1 MFGWPRSTRQ
11 TVATA
16 TVVATV
22 LLTQFQAARAQVNIL
37 TQHNDNLR
45 DGVNAGEI
53 ALTPANVNQ
62 TQFGL
67 LFKIPVDDQV
77 FAQPLV
83 VAKVNIAGGTHSVVY
98 VATANNSVYAF
109 DANTGTQ
116 YWHVNFGTPMSMAI
130 AKWNCQD
137 VLGSSGIMSTPVIA
151 NNSLYVVAQTYVN
164 STSVH
169 RLHSLNLSTGAEQ
182 PNSPVVIQSSDFN
195 SYDEL
200 QRPALLAANGNVYFS
215 FAGHCDE
222 GSWKGLTFAY
232 SQSTLAQVG
241 VFDAAPNTNGNGI
254 WQSGNGAAADAT
266 GNIYWVTGNAPRGS
280 TGWDGVQDFS
290 ETLLKASPTLSLED
304 WHTPTNWSNIDYYDS
319 DLTASGPMLLL
330 NTNLL
335 VAGGKDGNLRL
346 VNTGNMGHLGD
357 STAVQ
362 NWLATSSHIHSLNYF
377 NSNLYVWGQSDYLK
391 VFKFGGTTFSTTPT
405 YTGTIQA
412 AGHPGASLSIS
423 SAGTA
428 NGILWAA
435 TNSQGQSG
443 GLGSW
448 HMTEPGILYAY
459 NLANMSQLWTS
470 EQNASRD
477 DCNNYAKFTDPT
489 IANGKVYLPSFGNA
503 QTQSGQVCVYGE
515 LAAGSTGPTGT
526 FLIPNGTYYVTSALD
541 GQAIDDP
548 GFSATAGMGLEQWTL
563 NKGTNQQWT
572 VTNLGNNVIT
582 LTNVA
587 SGQALEVRGGSN
599 AASALVDQNLNQ
611 GSLWQ
616 QWTVSSPGGGAIEL
630 TNNVTGQALDI
641 DAGSKTAGAPL
652 DQYPYHNVSWQ
663 LWNFTSVN

>member
-1 MFGWPRSTRQ
+1 MFDRPVPIRRTL
-11 TVATA
+11 ATA
-16 TVVATV
+16 TVITTV
-22 LLTQFQAARAQVNIL
+22 LLAQFQVARAQVNIL

-45 DGVNAGEI
+45 DGVNAGET
-53 ALTPANVNQ
+53 ALTPANVNK

-116 YWHVNFGTPMSMAI
+116 YWHVNFGAPMSMAI
-130 AKWNCQD
+130 AKWDCQD

-164 STSVH
+164 STSIH

-182 PNSPVVIQSSDFN
+182 ANSPVQIQGSDFN

-215 FAGHCDE
+215 FAGHCDQ

-232 SQSTLAQVG
+232 SQSSLAQVG
-241 VFDAAPNTNGNGI
+241 VFDAAPNVNGNGI
-254 WQSGNGAAADAT
+254 WQSGNGAAADAA
-266 GNIYWVTGNAPRGS
+266 GNIYWVTGNGMGS
-280 TGWDGVQDFS
+280 DGWDGVEDFS
-290 ETLLKASPTLSLED
+290 ETLLKASPTLGLED
-304 WHTPTNWSNIDYYDS
+304 WHTPTNWSSLDGGDA
-319 DLTASGPMLLL
+319 DLTASGPVLLS
-330 NTNLL
+330 NTNLM

-362 NWLATSSHIHSLNYF
+362 NWLVTSSHIHSLNYF

-391 VFKFGGTTFSTTPT
+391 VFKFGGTTFGTTPT
-405 YTGTIQA
+405 YTGSIRA
-412 AGHPGASLSIS
+412 VGHPGASLSIS

-435 TNSQGQSG
+435 TNSQGKSDGSG
-443 GLGSW
+443 AW
-448 HMTEPGILYAY
+448 HMSEPGILYAY

-477 DCNNYAKFTDPT
+477 DCNYYAKFTDPT

-515 LAAGSTGPTGT
+515 LTGGSTAPSGT

-548 GFSATAGMGLEQWTL
+548 GFSGTAGTGLEQWTL

-572 VTNLGNNVIT
+572 VTNLGNNVVT

-616 QWTVSSPGGGAIEL
+616 QWTVSSPGGTAVEL
-630 TNNVTGQALDI
+630 ANKVTGQSLDI
-641 DAGSKTAGAPL
+641 DGASKTAGASL
-652 DQYPYHNVSWQ
+652 DQYPYHSVSWE
-663 LWNFTSVN
+663 LWNFTPVN

>member
-1 MFGWPRSTRQ
+1 MFGCLIATRRMIAGSTLI
-11 TVATA
+11 VGA
-16 TVVATV
+16 
-22 LLTQFQAARAQVNIL
+22 LLLGTGPACAQVNVL

-45 DGVNAGEI
+45 DGVNAGETT
-53 ALTPANVNQ
+53 LTPANVNK

-67 LFKIPVDDQV
+67 LFKIAVDDQV

-83 VAKVNIAGGTHSVVY
+83 VANVNIAGGTHSVVY

-109 DANTGTQ
+109 DANTGKQ
-116 YWHVNFGTPMSMAI
+116 YWHVNFGAPMSMAI
-130 AKWNCQD
+130 AKWSCQD

-151 NNSLYVVAQTYVN
+151 NNSLFVVAQTYVN
-164 STSVH
+164 STSIH

-182 PNSPVVIQSSDFN
+182 AHSPVQIQHSDFN

-215 FAGHCDE
+215 FAGHCDA

-241 VFDAAPNTNGNGI
+241 AFDAAPNVNGNGI
-254 WQSGNGAAADAT
+254 WQSGNGAAADSA
-266 GNIYWVTGNAPRGS
+266 GNVYWVTGNSDGAD
-280 TGWDGVQDFS
+280 GWDGVQDFS

-304 WHTPTNWSNIDYYDS
+304 WHTPTNWSALDGGDK
-319 DLTASGPMLLL
+319 DLTASGPMLLS

-335 VAGGKDGNLRL
+335 IAGGKDGNLRL

-357 STAVQ
+357 GTAVQ
-362 NWLATSSHIHSLNYF
+362 NWSVTSSHIHSINYF
-377 NSNLYVWGQSDYLK
+377 NSNLYVWGQADYLK
-391 VFKFGGTTFSTTPT
+391 VFKFGGSTFGTTPT
-405 YTGTIQA
+405 YTGNIQA
-412 AGHPGASLSIS
+412 IGHPGASLSIS
-423 SAGTA
+423 SAGTS

-435 TNSQGQSG
+435 TNSQGKSDGSG
-443 GLGSW
+443 AW
-448 HMTEPGILYAY
+448 HMSEPGILYAY
-459 NLANMSQLWTS
+459 GLSNMAQLWTN
-470 EQNASRD
+470 EQDASRD
-477 DCNNYAKFTDPT
+477 DCSYYAKFTDPT

-515 LAAGSTGPTGT
+515 LTAAPAGPTGT
-526 FLIPNGTYYVTSALD
+526 FLIPNGTYFVTSTLD

-548 GFSATAGMGLEQWTL
+548 GSSATAGAGLEQWTL
-563 NKGTNQQWT
+563 NKGANQQWT

-587 SGQALEVRGGSN
+587 SKQALEVRGGSN

-611 GSLWQ
+611 GNLWQ
-616 QWTVSSPGGGAIEL
+616 QWTVSSPGGTAIEL
-630 TNNVTGQALDI
+630 ANKVTGQALDI
-641 DAGSKTAGAPL
+641 DGGSKNVGVPL
-652 DQYPYHNVSWQ
+652 DQYPYHSVSWQ
-663 LWNFTSVN
+663 LWNFTPVN